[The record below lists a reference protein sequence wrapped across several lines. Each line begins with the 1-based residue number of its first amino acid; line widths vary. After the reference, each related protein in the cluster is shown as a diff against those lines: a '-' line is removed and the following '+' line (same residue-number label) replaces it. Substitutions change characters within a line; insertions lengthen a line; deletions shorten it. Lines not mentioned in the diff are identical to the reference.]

1 MNSHFANLT
10 TMKQFDKNHTPGEYQ
25 RRLLFASQYKHAL
38 AQGRFFGD
46 EKRNKIKS
54 LDEYYAI
61 RAHMHD
67 SSNMGGNKQ
76 CQDNLKD
83 TTDTKLLR
91 QVLAFVLMIVW
102 VIFISTMF

>member
-1 MNSHFANLT
+1 M
-10 TMKQFDKNHTPGEYQ
+10 Q
-25 RRLLFASQYKHAL
+25 HAL

-54 LDEYYAI
+54 LDEYYAT
-61 RAHMHD
+61 RAHIHD

-83 TTDTKLLR
+83 TPDTKLLR

-102 VIFISTMF
+102 LIFISTMF